1 MMVVLLCVVINQKPI
16 TNGGVPMDKWK
27 LRMFFYELIKLGID
41 LPGRPGFGSPISWL
55 LEQMC
60 MYQDKL
66 LSIIIG
72 DFTGD
77 SHECRLNNAGLK
89 MYWRVDRVNDRFTCR
104 ISGDQAKDYIGFV
117 VAGEKLIKKYNYNK
131 REVL

>member
-1 MMVVLLCVVINQKPI
+1 
-16 TNGGVPMDKWK
+16 MDKWK

-60 MYQDKL
+60 MYQDNL
-66 LSIIIG
+66 LSVIT
-72 DFTGD
+72 DDYTGD

-89 MYWRVDRVNDRFTCR
+89 MHWRVERNNNPEGKFTVY